1 MADVRVTLHDAQ
13 MEIFQSPARFKV
25 ASCGRRFGKS
35 YLAAW
40 ILMIKALQQP
50 QEGGKDVFYIAPT
63 FQQAKDIM
71 WAILKEI
78 GKDVIKSTHENT
90 ATVTLINDRK
100 IYLKGSDRPD
110 TLRGVGLAY
119 VVMDEYAS
127 MKSEVWEL
135 IIRPTLADV
144 KGGALFI
151 GTPSGKNHF
160 YQLWLEASSEES
172 KEWEAFQFNSTDN
185 SFLDPGEIQA
195 AKNNMSTQAFRQEFE
210 ATFESFSGGVFK
222 EEWVKYVGE
231 EYFTDDQKVSGHYV
245 ISVDPAGFEQA
256 HRDRGLKSSKLD
268 ETAISVVKISQD
280 EWYVKDILH
289 GRWGI
294 KETATTILDAAEEV
308 KATTVGIEAGALKNA
323 IMPYLEDEMRMR
335 GRWVNIT
342 DVTHGGK
349 KKQDRIV
356 WALQGRMEHGK
367 IKLRKADWNH
377 AFVSQ
382 MLDFPSPLSH
392 DDLLDSLAYIDQ
404 VSVADFAQSI
414 DLEEYEPIDV
424 IAGY

>member
-1 MADVRVTLHDAQ
+1 VTDLNVTLHDAQ
-13 MEIFQSPARFKV
+13 MEIFTSPKRFKI

-40 ILMIKALQQP
+40 VLIINALKSDS
-50 QEGGKDVFYIAPT
+50 KDVFYVAPT
-63 FQQAKDIM
+63 FQQAKDIL
-71 WAILKEI
+71 WSILKTI
-78 GKDVIKSTHENT
+78 GKDVIKAAHENT
-90 ATVTLINDRK
+90 ATLTLINDRK

-127 MKSEVWEL
+127 MKQEVWEMIL
-135 IIRPTLADV
+135 RPTLADI

-151 GTPSGKNHF
+151 GTPAGKNHF
-160 YQLWLEASSEES
+160 YQLWLDAQKEEYK

-185 SFLDPGEIQA
+185 PFLDPLEIEA
-195 AKNNMSTQAFRQEFE
+195 ARNTMSTQAFRQEFE
-210 ATFESFSGGVFK
+210 ATFETFSGGIFK
-222 EEWVKYVGE
+222 EEWLQYV
-231 EYFTDDQKVSGHYV
+231 DDNEFDDKKAKAQGHFV
-245 ISVDPAGFEQA
+245 ISVDPAGFEKAQK
-256 HRDRGLKSSKLD
+256 DRGLKSSKLD

-280 EWYVKDILH
+280 EWLVKDILH

-294 KETATTILDAAEEV
+294 KETATKILDAAEDV
-308 KATTVGIEAGALKNA
+308 QATTVGIEAGALKNA

-335 GRWVNIT
+335 GRWINIT

-349 KKQDRIV
+349 RKQDRIV

-367 IKLRKADWNH
+367 IKFRKADWNKH
-377 AFVSQ
+377 FIGQ

-404 VSVADFAQSI
+404 VSVSDFAQSI
-414 DLEEYEPIDV
+414 ELEEWEPFDNLS
-424 IAGY
+424 GY

>member
-1 MADVRVTLHDAQ
+1 MTDLNVTLHDAQ
-13 MEIFQSPARFKV
+13 MEIFTSPKRFKI

-40 ILMIKALQQP
+40 VLIINALKSDS
-50 QEGGKDVFYIAPT
+50 KDVFYVAPT
-63 FQQAKDIM
+63 FQQAKDIL
-71 WAILKEI
+71 WSILKSI
-78 GKDVIKSTHENT
+78 GKDVIKAAHENT
-90 ATVTLINDRK
+90 ATLTLINDRK

-127 MKSEVWEL
+127 MKQEVWEMIL
-135 IIRPTLADV
+135 RPTLADI

-151 GTPSGKNHF
+151 GTPAGKNHF
-160 YQLWLEASSEES
+160 YQLWLDAQKEEYK

-185 SFLDPGEIQA
+185 PFLDPLEIEA
-195 AKNNMSTQAFRQEFE
+195 ARNTMSTQAFRQEFE
-210 ATFESFSGGVFK
+210 ATFETFSGGIFK
-222 EEWVKYVGE
+222 EEWLQYV
-231 EYFTDDQKVSGHYV
+231 DDDEFDDKKAKAQGHFV
-245 ISVDPAGFEQA
+245 ISVDPAGFEKAQK
-256 HRDRGLKSSKLD
+256 DRGLKSSKLD
-268 ETAISVVKISQD
+268 ETAISVVKIAQD
-280 EWYVKDILH
+280 EWLVKDILH

-294 KETATTILDAAEEV
+294 KETATKILDAAEDV
-308 KATTVGIEAGALKNA
+308 QATTVGIESGALKNA

-335 GRWVNIT
+335 GRWINIT

-349 KKQDRIV
+349 RKQDRIV

-367 IKLRKADWNH
+367 IKFRKADWNKH
-377 AFVSQ
+377 FIGQ

-404 VSVADFAQSI
+404 VSVSDFAQSI
-414 DLEEYEPIDV
+414 ELEEWKPLDNLS
-424 IAGY
+424 GY

>member
-1 MADVRVTLHDAQ
+1 MTDLNVTLHKAQ
-13 MEIFQSPARFKV
+13 MEIFTSPKRFKV

-40 ILMIKALQQP
+40 VLIIKALQSTS
-50 QEGGKDVFYIAPT
+50 KDVFYVAPT
-63 FQQAKDIM
+63 FQQAKDIL
-71 WAILKEI
+71 WAILKKI
-78 GKDVIKSTHENT
+78 GKDVIKSAHENT
-90 ATVTLINDRK
+90 ATLTLVNDRK

-127 MKSEVWEL
+127 MKQEVWEMIL
-135 IIRPTLADV
+135 RPTLADV
-144 KGGALFI
+144 KGEALFI
-151 GTPSGKNHF
+151 GTPAGKNHF
-160 YQLWLEASSEES
+160 YQLWLDAQKEEN
-172 KEWEAFQFNSTDN
+172 EEDWEAFQFNSTDN
-185 SFLDPGEIQA
+185 TFLDPKEIEA
-195 AKNNMSTQAFRQEFE
+195 ARKTMSTQAFRQEFE
-210 ATFESFSGGVFK
+210 ATFESFSGGIFK
-222 EEWVKYVGE
+222 EEWIKYV
-231 EYFTDDQKVSGHYV
+231 DDDEFDDTKAKTQGHFV

-256 HRDRGLKSSKLD
+256 KKERGLKSSKLD
-268 ETAISVVKISQD
+268 ETAISIVKISQG
-280 EWYVKDILH
+280 EWLVKDILH

-294 KETATTILDAAEEV
+294 KETASKILNAAEDV

-323 IMPYLEDEMRMR
+323 IMPYLEDEMRIR
-335 GRWVNIT
+335 GRWINIT

-367 IKLRKADWNH
+367 IKFRKADWNLP
-377 AFVSQ
+377 FITQ

-414 DLEEYEPIDV
+414 ELDEWEPIDNV
-424 IAGY
+424 AGY

>member
-1 MADVRVTLHDAQ
+1 MTDLNVTLHDAQ
-13 MEIFQSPARFKV
+13 MEIFTSPKRFKI

-40 ILMIKALQQP
+40 VLIINALKSDS
-50 QEGGKDVFYIAPT
+50 KDVFYVAPT
-63 FQQAKDIM
+63 FQQAKDIL
-71 WAILKEI
+71 WSILKSI
-78 GKDVIKSTHENT
+78 GKDVIKAAHENT
-90 ATVTLINDRK
+90 ATLTLVNDRK

-127 MKSEVWEL
+127 MKQEVWEMIL
-135 IIRPTLADV
+135 RPTLADI

-151 GTPSGKNHF
+151 GTPAGKNHF
-160 YQLWLEASSEES
+160 YQLWLDAQKEEYK

-185 SFLDPGEIQA
+185 PFLDPLEIEA
-195 AKNNMSTQAFRQEFE
+195 ARNTMSTQAFRQEFE
-210 ATFESFSGGVFK
+210 ATFETFSGGIFK
-222 EEWVKYVGE
+222 EEWLQYV
-231 EYFTDDQKVSGHYV
+231 DDDEFDDKKAKAQGHFV
-245 ISVDPAGFEQA
+245 ISVDPAGFEKAQK
-256 HRDRGLKSSKLD
+256 DRGLKSSKLD
-268 ETAISVVKISQD
+268 ETAISVVKIAQD
-280 EWYVKDILH
+280 EWLVKDILH

-294 KETATTILDAAEEV
+294 KETATKILDAAEDV
-308 KATTVGIEAGALKNA
+308 QATTVGIESGALKNA

-335 GRWVNIT
+335 GRWINIT

-349 KKQDRIV
+349 RKQDRIV

-367 IKLRKADWNH
+367 IKFRKADWNKH
-377 AFVSQ
+377 FIGQ

-404 VSVADFAQSI
+404 VSVSDFAQSI
-414 DLEEYEPIDV
+414 ELEEWKPLDNLS
-424 IAGY
+424 GY

>member
-1 MADVRVTLHDAQ
+1 MTDLNVTLHDAQ
-13 MEIFQSPARFKV
+13 MEIFTSPKRFKI

-40 ILMIKALQQP
+40 VLIIKALQSTS
-50 QEGGKDVFYIAPT
+50 KDVFYVAPT
-63 FQQAKDIM
+63 FQQAKDIL
-71 WAILKEI
+71 WSILKSI
-78 GKDVIKSTHENT
+78 GKDVIKAAHENT
-90 ATVTLINDRK
+90 ATLTLINDRK

-127 MKSEVWEL
+127 MKQEVWEMIL
-135 IIRPTLADV
+135 RPTLADI

-151 GTPSGKNHF
+151 GTPAGKNHF
-160 YQLWLEASSEES
+160 YQLWLDAQKEEYK

-185 SFLDPGEIQA
+185 PFLDPLEIEA
-195 AKNNMSTQAFRQEFE
+195 ARNTMSTQAFRQEFE
-210 ATFESFSGGVFK
+210 ATFETFSGGIFK
-222 EEWVKYVGE
+222 EEWLQYV
-231 EYFTDDQKVSGHYV
+231 DDDEFDDKKAKAQGHFV
-245 ISVDPAGFEQA
+245 ISVDPAGFEKAQKE
-256 HRDRGLKSSKLD
+256 RGLKSSKLD
-268 ETAISVVKISQD
+268 ETAISVVKIAQD
-280 EWYVKDILH
+280 EWLVKDILH

-294 KETATTILDAAEEV
+294 KETATKILNAAEDV
-308 KATTVGIEAGALKNA
+308 QATTVGIESGALKNA

-335 GRWVNIT
+335 GRWINIT

-349 KKQDRIV
+349 RKQDRIV

-367 IKLRKADWNH
+367 IKFRKADWNKH
-377 AFVSQ
+377 FIGQ

-404 VSVADFAQSI
+404 VSVSDFAQSI
-414 DLEEYEPIDV
+414 ELEEWEPFDNLS
-424 IAGY
+424 GY